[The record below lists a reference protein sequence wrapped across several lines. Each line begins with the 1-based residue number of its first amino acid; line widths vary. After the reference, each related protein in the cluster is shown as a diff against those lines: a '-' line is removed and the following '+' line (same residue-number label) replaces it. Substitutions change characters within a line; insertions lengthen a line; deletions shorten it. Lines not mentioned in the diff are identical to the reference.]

1 MLEQVYSLLDALAL
15 SQLKHFHFLRP
26 WWLCAIIPLALFY
39 RYVVRV
45 DDTLSPWK
53 KVMSEKVIQHLSQQH
68 KQAGYFTPRKLF
80 SVYCVLAVLVMAGPS
95 WTRQATPFFVDDS
108 ALIIVV
114 DASESMQRSDLK
126 PSRLLRAKQKVHEL
140 LDKRGDAKT
149 ALIVYAGSGHVAM
162 PITQDQGLI
171 RHFLDVL
178 NTDLLPEP
186 EAKPSAALGPIKSLL
201 DQLKAPSSVVLLTD
215 QTNSQ
220 AVSAFKD
227 YWKESEH
234 TLLVWA
240 IGENPSSGLDSSTGL
255 SSQQLDLLEQLADSG
270 KGRMI
275 PFSHNSDDVRSVMR
289 GINNQIMSVNDKSQ
303 PWRDA
308 GYLLLVPLFILQLLW
323 FRKGW
328 VLKW

>member
-1 MLEQVYSLLDALAL
+1 
-15 SQLKHFHFLRP
+15 
-26 WWLCAIIPLALFY
+26 
-39 RYVVRV
+39 
-45 DDTLSPWK
+45 
-53 KVMSEKVIQHLSQQH
+53 
-68 KQAGYFTPRKLF
+68 
-80 SVYCVLAVLVMAGPS
+80 MAGPS

-114 DASESMQRSDLK
+114 DASESMQSSDLK

-162 PITQDQGLI
+162 PITQDQALI

-227 YWKESEH
+227 YWEKSEH

-255 SSQQLDLLEQLADSG
+255 SSQQLDLLEKLADSG